1 MFTQI
6 EASSTVTKVEV
17 GDLKNL
23 NKALLR
29 VADTK
34 SKLCVPKLDGET
46 AKRRIQL
53 FTDAAWH
60 NLSQVGSTGGRVVFI
75 SDGRLIHSALGF
87 TQTPPSL
94 SLQSSSRNP
103 GDE

>member
-6 EASSTVTKVEV
+6 KASNTITKAEV

-34 SKLCVPKLDGET
+34 SELCVPKLDGDT
-46 AKRRIQL
+46 SQWRIQL

-60 NLSQVGSTGGRVVFI
+60 NLSQVGSTGGRVIFVYVV
-75 SDGRLIHSALGF
+75 H
-87 TQTPPSL
+87 
-94 SLQSSSRNP
+94 
-103 GDE
+103 

>member
-1 MFTQI
+1 MTDEERAQIRSGSGKLGWITRLTRPDQMFAQI
-6 EASSTVTKVEV
+6 EASSTVTEAEV

-23 NKALLR
+23 NKALLS

-60 NLSQVGSTGGRVVFI
+60 NLGQVGSTGGRVIFVYVV
-75 SDGRLIHSALGF
+75 H
-87 TQTPPSL
+87 
-94 SLQSSSRNP
+94 
-103 GDE
+103 

>member
-6 EASSTVTKVEV
+6 KASNTITKAEV
-17 GDLKNL
+17 CDLKNL

-34 SKLCVPKLDGET
+34 SELCVPKLDGDT
-46 AKRRIQL
+46 SKWRIQL

-60 NLSQVGSTGGRVVFI
+60 NLSQVGSTGG
-75 SDGRLIHSALGF
+75 
-87 TQTPPSL
+87 
-94 SLQSSSRNP
+94 
-103 GDE
+103 